1 MWTGPIKEALARYKV
16 TLTLVNAVSIELLL
30 IFEVLAAF
38 VGAAN
43 ASVIGDFELPFA
55 SVSRRVLVRSQFLA
69 RTDIISVLN
78 LTRNGPSHHRRFR

>member
-55 SVSRRVLVRSQFLA
+55 SVSKREKKVFK
-69 RTDIISVLN
+69 
-78 LTRNGPSHHRRFR
+78 